1 MAVSAGRGDGLGV
14 ASSGST
20 TAPDAGAPNAPV
32 AGAVVGAGTGTGR
45 AGAAGAGAGAGDCPE
60 ACAQNTAKAVMARM
74 ETARGVVIFMAA
86 AKGSRRRGILACDEP
101 AARP

>member
-1 MAVSAGRGDGLGV
+1 V

-32 AGAVVGAGTGTGR
+32 AGVDVGAGTGTGR
-45 AGAAGAGAGAGDCPE
+45 AGAVGAGVGDCPE